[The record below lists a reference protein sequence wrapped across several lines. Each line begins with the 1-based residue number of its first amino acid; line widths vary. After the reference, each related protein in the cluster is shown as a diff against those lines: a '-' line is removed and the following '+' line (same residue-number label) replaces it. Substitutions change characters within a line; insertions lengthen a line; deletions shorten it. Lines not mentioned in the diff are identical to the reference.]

1 MKTLFFFLLVSSV
14 AIAFVNVDNFSF
26 EETSELDGVSC
37 EICHGAGSEYT
48 KEQYMHLKNKEYK
61 LSEVVKVGLISPV
74 TADSSTSLCH
84 NENSP
89 FFNKDKP
96 FDFEKRKDEGTHQH
110 FPLKYKHE

>member
-1 MKTLFFFLLVSSV
+1 M
-14 AIAFVNVDNFSF
+14 
-26 EETSELDGVSC
+26 
-37 EICHGAGSEYT
+37 CHGAGSEYT

-61 LSEVVKVGLISPV
+61 LTEVVKVGLISPV
-74 TADSSTSLCH
+74 IADSCTSLCH

-96 FDFEKRKDEGTHQH
+96 FDFEKQKDEGTHQH